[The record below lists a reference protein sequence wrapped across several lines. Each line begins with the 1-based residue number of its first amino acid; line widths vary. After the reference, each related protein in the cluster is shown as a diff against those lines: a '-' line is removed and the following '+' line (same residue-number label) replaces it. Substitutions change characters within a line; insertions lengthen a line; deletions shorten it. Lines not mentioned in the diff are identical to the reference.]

1 MKSKIGSI
9 LLSIVVAFGMWLYVV
24 TNVSTEQERSFRNVQ
39 VTLEGES
46 ALRERNLM
54 IISDKDLTVQMD
66 LKGSRQD
73 LNNLNSSNL
82 TLTANLSGIYDPGE
96 YSLGYSVSY
105 PGNIPAGAVTVMR
118 KEPSVVKVVVA
129 EKISRSI
136 PVKVSY
142 VGNAAD
148 GFIADKLNA
157 ELEHEEVTITGPR
170 QTVESIACAYI
181 EVDCT
186 ESTYTIIESYRFS
199 LQDAEGNPVDAS
211 MITTNVEQVRVTVP
225 VFMTK
230 RIPLVFTVNPGGG
243 ATEDTVDIRI
253 EPEYIDVVGSE
264 SALKDLDKL
273 VLGTLNL
280 GDIPDELEKTYAIN
294 LPTGVTEMNEIAEAQ
309 VKISFPK
316 LARKEIVITNIQIHN
331 VPQDMAAELLTK
343 QFTVTVRGPK
353 ELVNRITSE
362 DILVQ
367 IDLTGVENTA
377 AVEAKISF
385 LNGFSEVGA
394 VGKYSVN
401 VRVSEVVPDETKE

>member
-1 MKSKIGSI
+1 MKSKIGSV
-9 LLSIVVAFGMWLYVV
+9 LLSIAVAFGLWLYVV

-39 VTLEGES
+39 VILEGES

-54 IISDKDLTVQMD
+54 IISDKDLTVQVD

-82 TLTANLSGIYDPGE
+82 TLIANLSGIYDPGE
-96 YSLGYSVSY
+96 YHLGYGVGY

-118 KEPSVVKVVVA
+118 KEPSAVKVVVA
-129 EKISRSI
+129 EKISRNI
-136 PVKVSY
+136 PVQVEY
-142 VGNAAD
+142 IGNAAD

-157 ELEHEEVTITGPR
+157 VLEHEEVTITGPR
-170 QTVESIACAYI
+170 ETVESIACAYI
-181 EVDCT
+181 QVDCT
-186 ESTYTIIESYRFS
+186 ESTYTIMESYRFS
-199 LQDAEGNPVDAS
+199 LLDAEYQPVDAAL
-211 MITTNVEQVRVTVP
+211 ITTNVEQIRVTVP

-264 SALKDLDKL
+264 SALKDLEEL

-280 GDIPDELEKTYAIN
+280 ADIPDDLEKTYPIN
-294 LPTGVTEMNEIAEAQ
+294 LPVGVTEMNNISEAQ
-309 VKISFPK
+309 AKITFPQ
-316 LARKEIVITNIQIHN
+316 LARKEIIITNIQIHN
-331 VPQDMAAELLTK
+331 VPQGMAAELLTK
-343 QFTVTVRGPK
+343 QFTLTVRGPRS
-353 ELVNRITSE
+353 LVNQIAAE

-385 LNGFSEVGA
+385 LNEFSEVGA

-401 VRVSEVVPDETKE
+401 VRVAEVVPDETKE